1 MLFCFELLFESVC
14 AACMFCYCWFLG
26 CSLFHCLY
34 LRFWGGG
41 GGAEE
46 ANQGGGGGWGDFD
59 VVVVAST

>member
-1 MLFCFELLFESVC
+1 MLPACFVIVFGLFTFPLPLLEIR
-14 AACMFCYCWFLG
+14 G
-26 CSLFHCLY
+26 G
-34 LRFWGGG
+34 GGG